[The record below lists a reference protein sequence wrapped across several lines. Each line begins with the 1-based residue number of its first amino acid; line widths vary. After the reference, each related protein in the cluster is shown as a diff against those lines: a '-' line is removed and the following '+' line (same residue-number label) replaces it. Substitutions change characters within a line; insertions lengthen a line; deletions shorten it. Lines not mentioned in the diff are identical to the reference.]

1 MTDRS
6 SHNSRIDILV
16 DEYLARKRRGEH
28 PTINRALIH
37 AVQAGP
43 HQISPRRTT
52 MNLPHLARPFLL
64 NRTFV

>member
-28 PTINRALIH
+28 PTIKEYCVKH
-37 AVQAGP
+37 P
-43 HQISPRRTT
+43 D
-52 MNLPHLARPFLL
+52 LAQGIREVFPTIKTIEDLK
-64 NRTFV
+64 R